1 MKRCCHHN
9 LQQQISFLSL
19 LLHTSSAFVKS
30 ETRLLI
36 FKKNVSFYSY
46 ENVLCRKQD
55 GLPNIK
61 KSNLV

>member
-1 MKRCCHHN
+1 MKRCCHHK

-19 LLHTSSAFVKS
+19 PLHTSFAFVKP
-30 ETRLLI
+30 ETHLMI
-36 FKKNVSFYSY
+36 FKKNVPFYSY
-46 ENVLCRKQD
+46 ENVLCREQD